1 MRTLHFFKVLPSLFS
16 KKKPV
21 FASFKK
27 LIIDTFPALS
37 DTYNCKIVFPR
48 FGEHIS
54 KKFLFKIRLPIST
67 VQVFSYLVEK
77 QKELFHLPFFS
88 S

>member
-1 MRTLHFFKVLPSLFS
+1 MSALHFFEVLPSSFS
-16 KKKPV
+16 KKKPI

-27 LIIDTFPALS
+27 LIIDTFPTLS
-37 DTYNCKIVFPR
+37 DTNNSEIIFPR
-48 FGEHIS
+48 LCEHIS

-67 VQVFSYLVEK
+67 VQVFADLIKK
-77 QKELFHLPFFS
+77 QKELFYLSFFS